1 MIGHMGRLEEDFS
14 DADLKV
20 GPPKTTAAG
29 FGGIAHSLIP
39 IVRNAGP
46 RKAVRAALTMNHTD
60 GFDCPSCAWIAEDKP
75 PKLDFCENGI
85 KSLVSE
91 ITPVTVPRE
100 FWADNP
106 LSSML
111 DKSEFWLGRQGRLT
125 EPVYR
130 AKGSDHYEPIAWD
143 RALEL
148 AADRLRALDSPD
160 RAVFYT
166 SGRIMNEPAFLYQLF
181 ARELGTNNLPDC
193 SNMCHEATGAGMRH
207 SIGVGKSTISYSD
220 FEKADLVIVMG
231 QNPGTNHPRMLNA
244 LETAKLNGA
253 EIAGVNPLPEAALL
267 RYRNPQKPR
276 GLAGR
281 GTVISDQFVHIRV
294 GGDQHLLRAIAKRVL
309 LAEER
314 APGSVIDR
322 EFIDAYC
329 DGFERYREAAMA
341 LDDAETVAATGL
353 KLEEIDEL
361 ADRYI
366 RADGTIITWALG
378 LTQQTTGVA
387 TVTEIMNLLF
397 LKGNIGRPGAGAS
410 PVRGHSNV
418 QGDRTMGIWEQM
430 GDWFLD
436 ALEAEFDFEPPREHG
451 FDSVKAIDA
460 MERGEVDFFMS
471 MAGNFVAAVSDSGK
485 AEHGMARTGMT
496 VHVSTKLNRS
506 HVTCGEESLILPVL
520 GRSEIDL
527 QETGPQTTTA
537 EDSVCRITAS
547 TGNMEPVAPGLLSDV
562 SVVTRLARLTL
573 PGSSIDWDGF
583 ERDYDRIRDSI
594 ERVVPGFDD
603 FNRRL
608 REDGTFVLPHAPRDS
623 RTFPTPTGR
632 ARFASEK
639 VAILEVPPGRLLLNT
654 MRAHDQHNTAI
665 LGLDDRY
672 RGIRKGRFVVFVSE
686 DDLADLG
693 LTDGQTVDV
702 FSERPGEE
710 DRVLRGYRTVAYP
723 TKRGC
728 AAMYFPEA
736 NELVHRSAVDTIC
749 NTPAYKDVIIRLE
762 PGRKRVPG
770 GRPATV

>member
-1 MIGHMGRLEEDFS
+1 VTPPRAPKEDFS
-14 DADLKV
+14 DAGIKV
-20 GPPKTTAAG
+20 GPPKKAAAG
-29 FGGIAHSLIP
+29 FGGISHALVP

-46 RKAVRAALTMNHTD
+46 RRAVRAALTMNHTD

-91 ITPVTVPRE
+91 ITPVIVSRE
-100 FWADNP
+100 FWAENP

-111 DKSEFWLGRQGRLT
+111 DKSEFWLGRQGRIT

-130 AKGSDHYEPIAWD
+130 AKGSDHYEPVSWE
-143 RALEL
+143 RALGL

-160 RAVFYT
+160 QAVFYT

-181 ARELGTNNLPDC
+181 AREFGTNNLPDC

-207 SIGVGKSTISYSD
+207 SIGVGKSTVAYSD
-220 FEKADLVIVMG
+220 FERADLVIVMG

-244 LETAKLNGA
+244 LEAAKLSGA
-253 EIAGVNPLPEAALL
+253 EIVGVNPLPEAALL

-281 GTVISDQFVHIRV
+281 GTVISDQFVHIRS
-294 GGDQHLLRAIAKRVL
+294 GGDQHLIRAIAKRVL
-309 LAEER
+309 LAEEN
-314 APGSVIDR
+314 APGTVIDHDFLDR
-322 EFIDAYC
+322 YC
-329 DGFERYREAAMA
+329 EGFERYREAALA
-341 LDDAETVAATGL
+341 LDDAETLAATGL
-353 KLEEIDEL
+353 NPAEIDEL
-361 ADRYI
+361 AGRYI

-378 LTQQTTGVA
+378 LTQQTTAVA
-387 TVTEIMNLLF
+387 TVTEIMDLLF

-418 QGDRTMGIWEQM
+418 QGDRTMGVWEQM

-436 ALEAEFDFEPPREHG
+436 NLEEEFGFTPPREHG
-451 FDSVKAIDA
+451 HDSVRAIDA
-460 MERGEVDFFMS
+460 MERGEIGFFMS

-485 AEHGMARTGMT
+485 AETGMARTGMT

-520 GRSEIDL
+520 GRSELDP
-527 QETGPQTTTA
+527 QAGVPQTTTA

-547 TGNMEPVAPGLLSDV
+547 TGNMEPVADGLISDV

-573 PGSSIDWDGF
+573 PDSNTDWEGF
-583 ERDYDRIRDSI
+583 ESDYDRIRDSI
-594 ERVVPGFDD
+594 ERVIPGFDD
-603 FNRRL
+603 FNKKL
-608 REDGTFVLPHAPRDS
+608 REDGTFVLPHGPRDS
-623 RTFPTPTGR
+623 RTFPTPTGK
-632 ARFASEK
+632 ARFTAGE
-639 VAILEVPPGRLLLNT
+639 VALLEVPPGRLLLNT
-654 MRAHDQHNTAI
+654 VRAHDQHNTAI

-672 RGIRKGRFVVFVSE
+672 RGIRRGRFVVFVSPE
-686 DDLADLG
+686 DLADLG
-693 LTDGQTVDV
+693 LADGQTVDV
-702 FSERPGEE
+702 FSERPGED
-710 DRVLRGYRTVAYP
+710 DRVLRGYRAVSYP

-736 NELVHRSAVDTIC
+736 NELVHRSAVDRVC

-762 PGRKRVPG
+762 PGSTRVPN
-770 GRPATV
+770 GRPLTV

>member
-1 MIGHMGRLEEDFS
+1 MTPPRAPMEDFN
-14 DADLKV
+14 DAGLKV
-20 GPPKTTAAG
+20 GAPKRSAAG
-29 FGGIAHSLIP
+29 FGGIAHALVP

-46 RKAVRAALTMNHTD
+46 RKAVKAALTMNHTD
-60 GFDCPSCAWIAEDKP
+60 GFDCPSCAWITEDRQ

-100 FWADNP
+100 FWAENS
-106 LSSML
+106 LTSML
-111 DKSEFWLGRQGRLT
+111 DKSEFWLGRQGRIT

-130 AKGSDHYEPIAWD
+130 AKGSDHYEPVSWE
-143 RALEL
+143 RALGL

-181 ARELGTNNLPDC
+181 AREFGTNNLPDC

-207 SIGVGKSTISYSD
+207 SIGVGKSTVSYGD
-220 FEKADLVIVMG
+220 FERADLVIVMG

-244 LETAKLNGA
+244 LEAAKLAGA
-253 EIAGVNPLPEAALL
+253 QIVGVNPLPEAALL

-281 GTVISDQFVHIRV
+281 GTVISDQFVHIRS
-294 GGDQHLLRAIAKRVL
+294 GGDQHLLRAIGKRVL

-314 APGSVIDR
+314 APGTVIDR
-322 EFIDAYC
+322 DFISRYC
-329 DGFERYREAAMA
+329 EGFERYREAALA
-341 LDDAETVAATGL
+341 LDDAETLAATGL
-353 KLEEIDEL
+353 NPAEIDEL
-361 ADRYI
+361 AERYI

-378 LTQQTTGVA
+378 LTQQTTAVA

-436 ALEAEFDFEPPREHG
+436 ALEREFGFAPPREHG
-451 FDSVKAIDA
+451 HDSVRAIDA

-485 AEHGMARTGMT
+485 AETGMARTGMT

-520 GRSEIDL
+520 GRSELDL
-527 QETGPQTTTA
+527 QAGVPQTTTA

-547 TGNMEPVAPGLLSDV
+547 TGNMEPVAGGLLSDV
-562 SVVTRLARLTL
+562 SVVTRLARLVM
-573 PGSSIDWDGF
+573 PGSKTDWEGF
-583 ERDYDRIRDSI
+583 EADYNRIRDSI
-594 ERVVPGFDD
+594 ERVIPGFDD
-603 FNRRL
+603 FNRKL
-608 REDGTFVLPHAPRDS
+608 REDGTFVLPHGPRDS
-623 RTFPTPTGR
+623 RTFPTPSGK
-632 ARFASEK
+632 ARFTSAE
-639 VAILEVPPGRLLLNT
+639 VAMLEVPPGRLLLNT
-654 MRAHDQHNTAI
+654 VRAHDQHNTAI

-672 RGIRKGRFVVFVSE
+672 RGIRRGRFVVFVSPE
-686 DDLADLG
+686 DLADLG
-693 LTDGQTVDV
+693 LADGQTVDV

-710 DRVLRGYRTVAYP
+710 DRVLRGYRAVSYP

-736 NELVHRSAVDTIC
+736 NELVHRSAVDSVC
-749 NTPAYKDVIIRLE
+749 NTPAYKDVIIRLV
-762 PGRKRVPG
+762 PGTTRVPN
-770 GRPATV
+770 GRPLTV